1 MPGALSKIYIFIL
14 LVIYPSLTLFSLFGL
29 FPFYPINF
37 FVIGLGL
44 FILLAEVFSA
54 FCKVHVNISLNDYL
68 IAASFLWFF
77 VIILLHSNIYSYTE
91 DGRYISA
98 LRYYTPF
105 FITSLC
111 CYFIFKKGCTFF
123 IRPVGLYSLLL
134 MYGALAV
141 ITILYFNPG
150 SFKIDF
156 SQLID
161 PSFIGVYQI
170 VSDSL
175 AFTVICVLSLSKIS
189 KHFKIVIALITLFF
203 LLILNARSG
212 LIGFVLALCFIF
224 NIRKAFIENPLV
236 IIFCLLLGVIISIVI
251 IPDFQ
256 LVFSFFESSNS
267 RIYNIISGNFSD
279 DASFLGRMKLLLHSL
294 SIIAAHP
301 ILGDFGSQGG
311 EDIDGFG
318 VRWGAYTHNVLVY
331 WDQFGI
337 IGFTLIGLVIF
348 ISCYNNKQLKK
359 TAGIDLF
366 ALIVFVLSQQIF
378 LKSFTYFYLFAM
390 VGLIEG
396 IKYVSKHNYNHQ
408 KLK

>member
-1 MPGALSKIYIFIL
+1 MPGMLSKIYIFII

-37 FVIGLGL
+37 VVLGLGL
-44 FILLAEVFSA
+44 FILLGMVFSA
-54 FCKVHVNISLNDYL
+54 LCKVHVSISFNDYL
-68 IAASFLWFF
+68 IATAFLWFF
-77 VIILLHSNIYSYTE
+77 VVILLHNNLHSYTE

-111 CYFIFKKGCTFF
+111 CYFIFKKGCAFF
-123 IRPVGLYSLLL
+123 IKPIGLYSLLL

-150 SFKIDF
+150 TFKIDF

-175 AFTVICVLSLSKIS
+175 AFTVICILSLSKIS
-189 KHFKIVIALITLFF
+189 KPFKIAIALITLFF

-212 LIGFVLALCFIF
+212 LIGFILALCFIF
-224 NIRKAFIENPLV
+224 NIRKSFIENPSA
-236 IIFCLLLGVIISIVI
+236 IIFCLLLGIIIFIVI

-256 LVFSFFESSNS
+256 FVFSFFENYNS

-294 SIIAAHP
+294 SIIVAHP
-301 ILGDFGSQGG
+301 VLGDFGSQGG
-311 EDIDGFG
+311 IDIDGFG
-318 VRWGAYTHNVLVY
+318 VRWGAYTHNVFVY

-337 IGFTLIGLVIF
+337 IGFTLIGLIIF
-348 ISCYNNKQLKK
+348 MSCYNNKQLKK

-366 ALIVFVLSQQIF
+366 ALIVLVLSQQIF

-390 VGLIEG
+390 AGLIEG
-396 IKYVSKHNYNHQ
+396 VKYVSKHNYNHQ